1 MLQMPPR
8 MPHLGIVI
16 LTMVNLS
23 TSTAMVSQGKEMVS
37 MDFILVFE
45 SALPALLRAVCL
57 PPERA
62 ELLHSVTIKWNL
74 F

>member
-1 MLQMPPR
+1 MPPR

-23 TSTAMVSQGKEMVS
+23 TSTAMVSQGKDMVS
-37 MDFILVFE
+37 MDLILVYE

-62 ELLHSVTIKWNL
+62 EFLYCAALQ
-74 F
+74 

>member
-8 MPHLGIVI
+8 MPLLGIVI

-37 MDFILVFE
+37 MVLILVYA
-45 SALPALLRAVCL
+45 SALQALLRAVRL
-57 PPERA
+57 PPKRA
-62 ELLHSVTIKWNL
+62 ELLYSAVL
-74 F
+74 Q